1 MKKKETNTLLLKL
14 KVVEQFFKLKMKKIK
29 FSFGITT
36 VVFFKN
42 AQIFAQFTKKNVF
55 FVQSHQPLQ
64 TYSRE
69 INSLTQNMFQL
80 L

>member
-36 VVFFKN
+36 VVF
-42 AQIFAQFTKKNVF
+42 
-55 FVQSHQPLQ
+55 L
-64 TYSRE
+64 
-69 INSLTQNMFQL
+69 
-80 L
+80 